1 MGVRTK
7 KPKTSRRIRAAAASA
22 VLEEDLHLSTTREV
36 PAISRKTFMS
46 IGERMISERGFARTR
61 VEDIAAAAGVPPAMF
76 HAHFA
81 GKGALLRALNEEF
94 VEQMVGAIDEST
106 RTGSWRNARV
116 RDVVEIAVRAIL
128 DVVLTREGLV
138 RAFLSHGA
146 TDRSLALGL
155 SKIGTHMTKRIWASL
170 SECTDAPE
178 EGDTRE
184 RQVGFA
190 LLLSVGLAHHCVLVG
205 EGWSGI
211 PFSREELVEEMARNI
226 TAYLTAS
233 APS

>member
-1 MGVRTK
+1 MRVRSK
-7 KPKTSRRIRAAAASA
+7 KAKTSRRMRAAAA
-22 VLEEDLHLSTTREV
+22 LEEDVHLGDTREIPTV
-36 PAISRKTFMS
+36 TRKTFMS

-61 VEDIAAAAGVPPAMF
+61 VEDIAAAAGVPPGVF
-76 HAHFA
+76 HVHFA

-94 VEQMVGAIDEST
+94 VEQMLGAIDEST
-106 RTGSWRNARV
+106 RSGSWRNARV

-128 DVVLTREGLV
+128 DVVLTREGIV

-146 TDRSLALGL
+146 TDRALALGL
-155 SKIGTHMTKRIWASL
+155 SKIGAHMTTRLMGAIG
-170 SECTDAPE
+170 ECVDAPKK
-178 EGDTRE
+178 GDGRE

-205 EGWSGI
+205 EGWSGV
-211 PFSREELVEEMARNI
+211 PFTREELVEEMARNI
-226 TAYLTAS
+226 TAYLQAS